1 MNHDPHDNDAH
12 KNGAG
17 DDGAASQNDRAI
29 LDYLEE
35 ILRDPAA
42 ETVAAAENIVRAP
55 LVAPDNIAAFDV
67 SRPRKPDP
75 APARAKAEP
84 RQPVTLPFRTAEK
97 PRVVTSPAL
106 LNVPPVTI
114 PAEDMPVEEIAPQPA
129 IPAAAAP
136 EESTHQDVIPKES
149 IQQESIQ
156 QDSIQQESARQK
168 TTLQEPVEIVHDL
181 APPAPEPV
189 ATPVAP
195 APAPATPASELLT
208 LETESAAA
216 AELLPPVQEWHD
228 NGRPAWAQHRF
239 ECLIFSVGGLKLA
252 VPLMTL
258 GAIHRIDRK
267 FNALPHQSSWFLGIL
282 QTPAAGN
289 IKVLDTALC
298 VMPERY
304 DPATRESL
312 GYVITIHGYNWGLA
326 CHQVEKSITL
336 EPDQV
341 KWRTQ
346 RGKRP
351 WLAGTVIDHMCALI
365 DTDGFRDLILK
376 AEQSR

>member
-12 KNGAG
+12 KNGAQNN
-17 DDGAASQNDRAI
+17 GAASQNDRAI

-42 ETVAAAENIVRAP
+42 ETVTPAENIVRAP

-75 APARAKAEP
+75 APVRAKAEP

-97 PRVVTSPAL
+97 PRVMTTPAL
-106 LNVPPVTI
+106 LNVPPLTVPTADVLVEDV
-114 PAEDMPVEEIAPQPA
+114 PAEDMPVEQ
-129 IPAAAAP
+129 
-136 EESTHQDVIPKES
+136 
-149 IQQESIQ
+149 
-156 QDSIQQESARQK
+156 
-168 TTLQEPVEIVHDL
+168 TTPQEPVEIIHDL
-181 APPAPEPV
+181 APSVPAPEPV
-189 ATPVAP
+189 ATPATP
-195 APAPATPASELLT
+195 TPATPASELLA

-304 DPATRESL
+304 DPATRDSL
-312 GYVITIHGYNWGLA
+312 GFVITIHGYAWGLA
-326 CHQVEKSITL
+326 CHQVQQSITL

>member
-1 MNHDPHDNDAH
+1 MNHDPHDGDAD
-12 KNGAG
+12 KDGAQANGTYVNS
-17 DDGAASQNDRAI
+17 AASQNDRAI
-29 LDYLEE
+29 LDYLDE
-35 ILRDPAA
+35 ILRDTAA
-42 ETVAAAENIVRAP
+42 DTATAAENIVRAP

-106 LNVPPVTI
+106 LNVPSVTQ
-114 PAEDMPVEEIAPQPA
+114 PAEDMLVEEITPQPS

-136 EESTHQDVIPKES
+136 KESTHQEAIPKES

-156 QDSIQQESARQK
+156 QETARQK
-168 TTLQEPVEIVHDL
+168 TTPQEPVEIIHDL
-181 APPAPEPV
+181 APSVPAPEPAV
-189 ATPVAP
+189 TPV
-195 APAPATPASELLT
+195 TSEPDLLT

-304 DPATRESL
+304 DPASRDSL
-312 GYVITIHGYNWGLA
+312 GYVITIHGYAWGLA

-365 DTDGFRDLILK
+365 DTEGFRDLILK

>member
-1 MNHDPHDNDAH
+1 MPAEEMTPQADVAV
-12 KNGAG
+12 A
-17 DDGAASQNDRAI
+17 AASQESAHQEPADQEAI
-29 LDYLEE
+29 
-35 ILRDPAA
+35 
-42 ETVAAAENIVRAP
+42 
-55 LVAPDNIAAFDV
+55 
-67 SRPRKPDP
+67 
-75 APARAKAEP
+75 
-84 RQPVTLPFRTAEK
+84 
-97 PRVVTSPAL
+97 
-106 LNVPPVTI
+106 
-114 PAEDMPVEEIAPQPA
+114 
-129 IPAAAAP
+129 
-136 EESTHQDVIPKES
+136 HQEAIPKES
-149 IQQESIQ
+149 IQQA
-156 QDSIQQESARQK
+156 SIQQESARQK
-168 TTLQEPVEIVHDL
+168 TAPQEPVEIIQDL
-181 APPAPEPV
+181 APSALAPALPEPT
-189 ATPVAP
+189 AAP
-195 APAPATPASELLT
+195 APDILT

-289 IKVLDTALC
+289 IKVLETALC

-304 DPATRESL
+304 DPAARARL

-351 WLAGTVIDHMCALI
+351 WLAGTVIEHMCALI

>member
-1 MNHDPHDNDAH
+1 MNHDPHDNGPHD
-12 KNGAG
+12 KGAQDSSSG
-17 DDGAASQNDRAI
+17 SQNDRAI

-42 ETVAAAENIVRAP
+42 ETVTTAENIVRAP

-106 LNVPPVTI
+106 LNVPPVTV
-114 PAEDMPVEEIAPQPA
+114 PAEEMLVEEIAPQPDVA
-129 IPAAAAP
+129 AAAAP
-136 EESTHQDVIPKES
+136 QEST
-149 IQQESIQ
+149 QQESIQ
-156 QDSIQQESARQK
+156 QEFARQK
-168 TTLQEPVEIVHDL
+168 TTPQEPVEIIHDL
-181 APPAPEPV
+181 APSVPAPEPV
-189 ATPVAP
+189 ATP
-195 APAPATPASELLT
+195 ATPASELLA

-216 AELLPPVQEWHD
+216 AELLPPVREWHD

-304 DPATRESL
+304 DPATRDSL
-312 GYVITIHGYNWGLA
+312 GYVITIHGYAWGLA
-326 CHQVEKSITL
+326 CHQVQQSITL